1 MPARRWAGCQWR
13 RPDLG
18 RVPRSPMS
26 ERALPKLIPL
36 LGLVQLA
43 VGCWI
48 MFATESFG
56 ETIASFDGFNAHDLR
71 DFATFYLALG
81 IVLLVA
87 AVRLDERRI
96 LPRVRSC
103 RPHASMEGM
112 QGRSRNAVLQPT
124 QAARPSEAGPGGRP
138 LVERT
143 GAPPE
148 RDDLLARDV
157 ECWPRDRCGA
167 T

>member
-1 MPARRWAGCQWR
+1 MDAEPASRLVRIEPAALEVGVQTRGQVLCHASRAPVVRQPSERERGVVARRDDVGGVAQS
-13 RPDLG
+13 PD
-18 RVPRSPMS
+18 
-26 ERALPKLIPL
+26 
-36 LGLVQLA
+36 
-43 VGCWI
+43 
-48 MFATESFG
+48 
-56 ETIASFDGFNAHDLR
+56 
-71 DFATFYLALG
+71 
-81 IVLLVA
+81 
-87 AVRLDERRI
+87 LDERRI

-112 QGRSRNAVLQPT
+112 QGRSRNAVLKP
-124 QAARPSEAGPGGRP
+124 GPGRSSERGGSRWEA

-157 ECWPRDRCGA
+157 ERWPRDRCGA